1 MVLQPKRWS
10 FPSFILQF
18 ICTMDQEYPTMGG
31 PRVGNAVVG
40 MNRLKLLSFI
50 LTLWMIPSFP
60 RKSKLDLFL
69 PRKAFSSPHLYLS
82 PLKFSNPFLLNPFPL
97 YIPSLEW
104 ISHHEGSLAPSRWAP
119 LCCIYLD
126 KWGPLN
132 ILEMTPLELV
142 PTSKFVFGRK
152 ISPRLIYHAFDNI
165 LWWSIRTKLCL
176 GLSSLFSIA
185 DGWFVPFNKVWYSSG
200 GSDLNGPW
208 SWARLWFVDRT

>member
-69 PRKAFSSPHLYLS
+69 PRKAFSSPHSYLS
-82 PLKFSNPFLLNPFPL
+82 PLKFSNPFLLNPFPF
-97 YIPSLEW
+97 
-104 ISHHEGSLAPSRWAP
+104 
-119 LCCIYLD
+119 IYPALSGLVITR
-126 KWGPLN
+126 GPLAQAGG
-132 ILEMTPLELV
+132 PLFVAYTWTSGAHSIFLKWHHWNLCQPPNSCSAGRFPQGIISCLRIDRPSSVWAFHHCLV
-142 PTSKFVFGRK
+142 
-152 ISPRLIYHAFDNI
+152 
-165 LWWSIRTKLCL
+165 
-176 GLSSLFSIA
+176 
-185 DGWFVPFNKVWYSSG
+185 
-200 GSDLNGPW
+200 
-208 SWARLWFVDRT
+208 